1 MAVIAHT
8 ALCFSVCF
16 VKVKC
21 PLVLFAAQAKVV
33 AKGSKELKELR
44 VFLGRLLERS
54 IDRFAIG
61 LQLWILV
68 NGPIE

>member
-8 ALCFSVCF
+8 ALYFSVSF

-21 PLVLFAAQAKVV
+21 PLVLFAVQSKVV
-33 AKGSKELKELR
+33 AKGSKELKELG
-44 VFLGRLLERS
+44 VFLGGLLERS

-61 LQLWILV
+61 LQLWVLV
-68 NGPIE
+68 NGTVE